1 MADADSGIDHSSTK
15 RKHEADGASSQQQ
28 DTPPKRQRV
37 IGPQL
42 PTVDQ
47 PAVEDKESIRSGS
60 EDEDDSSDDDFG
72 PALPPGKGV
81 GSGQEAADARSLQDT
96 DGMYPAPLANE
107 TKPGGDKVQQRDE
120 WMLNPPDRSSWS
132 INVDPT
138 ALRNRRFATGRA
150 ARTSRTDQNGM
161 SSKWTETVAEKRQ
174 RLENEVMGIE
184 TRSET
189 STQHAPGDRPRQS
202 EKIIAEKVRALNVSS
217 GRGCHCDS
225 VCLSI
230 FSIRTREI
238 KLLYTK
244 HISAANPAHQAKM
257 IQAHGRLTGRRILL
271 PQQRLIPQVVAR
283 C

>member
-1 MADADSGIDHSSTK
+1 MADDSGVDLPSTK
-15 RKHEADGASSQQQ
+15 RKHETDDSSSQQP

-42 PTVDQ
+42 PPVDKS
-47 PAVEDKESIRSGS
+47 ASEDKESPRSGS

-72 PALPPGKGV
+72 PALPPAKGG
-81 GSGQEAADARSLQDT
+81 GSSLEANNGRSSWDT
-96 DGMYPAPLANE
+96 DAIHPALSAGE
-107 TKPGGDKVQQRDE
+107 SKPSENKVQQRDE

-138 ALRNRRFATGRA
+138 TLRNRRFATGRA
-150 ARTSRTDQNGM
+150 ARTSETDRNGM

-184 TRSET
+184 TRSE
-189 STQHAPGDRPRQS
+189 SSAQHAPGDRPRQS

-217 GRGCHCDS
+217 GQGCHCGPLRS
-225 VCLSI
+225 ST
-230 FSIRTREI
+230 FSLRTRGI
-238 KLLYTK
+238 KLPYTK
-244 HISAANPAHQAKM
+244 HTNAINPAHRARM
-257 IQAHGRLTGRRILL
+257 IQAHDHLTGRKTLL
-271 PQQRLIPQVVAR
+271 LQQRSTLLVVVR

>member
-202 EKIIAEKVRALNVSS
+202 EKIIAEKVRALNDKRDKTS
-217 GRGCHCDS
+217 
-225 VCLSI
+225 
-230 FSIRTREI
+230 
-238 KLLYTK
+238 LYE
-244 HISAANPAHQAKM
+244 AHQRSKSRASSEDDPSSRPFDREKDIVAPAK
-257 IQAHGRLTGRRILL
+257 IDSASRREMLKRASDFSSRFSGGKYL
-271 PQQRLIPQVVAR
+271 
-283 C
+283 